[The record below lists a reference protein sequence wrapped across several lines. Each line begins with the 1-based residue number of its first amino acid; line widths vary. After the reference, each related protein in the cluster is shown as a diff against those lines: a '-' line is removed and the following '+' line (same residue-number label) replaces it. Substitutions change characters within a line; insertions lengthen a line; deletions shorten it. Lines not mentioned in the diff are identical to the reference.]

1 MEIEHRT
8 KFLGTLAFL
17 KYLRKEKCEKQKE
30 KSNFEENI
38 GNLVAL
44 KQQKKEKPERK
55 NEKIQGWPY
64 ILSHTKPSMIL
75 LVHMRASQQ

>member
-44 KQQKKEKPERK
+44 KQEKKARPKRK

-64 ILSHTKPSMIL
+64 ILSRTEPSMIKL
-75 LVHMRASQQ
+75 MYI